1 MENCFFSLSLGVGVV
16 IVHGILLFYMRFSQ
30 LDLILIIWYN
40 DFILDELYPN
50 TNETMTHKHT
60 DMYICDSFVVNLG
73 METEIE
79 RNNWKIPSHF
89 RTLHVNSYELKLN
102 WTCRLLQFFILF
114 LLLFLIVMLALCPFL
129 SYYASIPILLRN
141 VKIIRDNATLVLSTH
156 SQILNVY

>member
-60 DMYICDSFVVNLG
+60 DMYICDSF
-73 METEIE
+73 M
-79 RNNWKIPSHF
+79 
-89 RTLHVNSYELKLN
+89 
-102 WTCRLLQFFILF
+102 
-114 LLLFLIVMLALCPFL
+114 
-129 SYYASIPILLRN
+129 
-141 VKIIRDNATLVLSTH
+141 
-156 SQILNVY
+156 